1 MVQSE
6 ACVASLG
13 LLLGHLRLP
22 GFEEVWAWRVAPL
35 AGCFTGLHWRKF
47 TPTRPQ
53 GVVNPAPASPDGGW
67 TFPIQ
72 TPGLPVYTHRT
83 QGQLKNLKKWGLSP
97 ITSSVHILKITLI
110 THALGNCTER
120 FKVKSTL
127 SSLLLDVILGA
138 GRGAKVVWPVASWE
152 GGRATPRLMDTAEN
166 EKNLGLRVW
175 RLLRGLNLES
185 R

>member
-1 MVQSE
+1 MAGRSSGWVFYW
-6 ACVASLG
+6 APL
-13 LLLGHLRLP
+13 
-22 GFEEVWAWRVAPL
+22 EEVHTHEAP
-35 AGCFTGLHWRKF
+35 GCGESCSCFPRWGMDVSHTDSWTPRLH
-47 TPTRPQ
+47 TPHPRP
-53 GVVNPAPASPDGGW
+53 
-67 TFPIQ
+67 I
-72 TPGLPVYTHRT
+72 
-83 QGQLKNLKKWGLSP
+83 KELKKWGLSP